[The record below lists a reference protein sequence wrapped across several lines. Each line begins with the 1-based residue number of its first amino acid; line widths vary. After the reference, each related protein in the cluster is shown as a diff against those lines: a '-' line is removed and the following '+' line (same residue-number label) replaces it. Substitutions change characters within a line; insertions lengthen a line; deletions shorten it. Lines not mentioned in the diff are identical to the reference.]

1 MSDLCFDPDT
11 FVESLG
17 EDEAQ
22 KGENSDKTRHWFYVI
37 EVKAV
42 FDAWIDLRHE
52 LCVLYQTR
60 IEKWWGL
67 AFVTTVE

>member
-22 KGENSDKTRHWFYVI
+22 KGENSDKTMHWFHVI
-37 EVKAV
+37 EV
-42 FDAWIDLRHE
+42 
-52 LCVLYQTR
+52 
-60 IEKWWGL
+60 
-67 AFVTTVE
+67 

>member
-22 KGENSDKTRHWFYVI
+22 KGENSDKTSHWFHVI

-42 FDAWIDLRHE
+42 FDTVRELILDMNFVFCTKQGLRNDE
-52 LCVLYQTR
+52 D
-60 IEKWWGL
+60 
-67 AFVTTVE
+67 